1 MSKCTEC
8 GGEVFVK
15 ALLSGEEGALIYKYY
30 PENDTVEHYARY
42 DLSCRE
48 CAGCSQKDLPVLIA
62 REGGGDPKT
71 LADTLAGE
79 GIAFGRC
86 PECGGR
92 LIKDMAGMGSA
103 GNLLKKFAAQGF
115 PYSFALFDLCAD
127 CGRIYDVR
135 EKLMG
140 V

>member
-1 MSKCTEC
+1 MSKCVKC
-8 GGEVFVK
+8 GGACKRTVFG
-15 ALLSGEEGALIYKYY
+15 GEDGVLIYKYY
-30 PENDTVEHYARY
+30 AGNDTVEHYARY
-42 DLSCRE
+42 DLCCEE
-48 CAGCSQKDLPVLIA
+48 CAECGGYSGAELCDRA
-62 REGGGDPKT
+62 EGGS
-71 LADTLAGE
+71 LAALAEILDGE
-79 GIAFGRC
+79 GYVYEVC

-103 GNLLKKFAAQGF
+103 GNLLKKVADKSF

-127 CGRIYDVR
+127 CGRISDVH

>member
-1 MSKCTEC
+1 MSKWTEC

-48 CAGCSQKDLPVLIA
+48 CAGCSQKDQPVLIA
-62 REGGGDPKT
+62 RESGGDPKT

>member
-48 CAGCSQKDLPVLIA
+48 CAGCSQKDRPVLIA
-62 REGGGDPKT
+62 RESGGDPKT

>member
-48 CAGCSQKDLPVLIA
+48 CAGCSQKDRPVLIA
-62 REGGGDPKT
+62 REGGDPKT